1 METTPRTKK
10 TPRTKR
16 SRRIAA
22 ITAGVGIAP
31 LVAVVI
37 PATSAWAHG
46 YVSAPMSRQA
56 QCAQHIVQCGS
67 IQWEP
72 QSVEGPKGL
81 RSCSGG
87 NSRFA
92 ELDNDGKGWRVT
104 TVGQTV
110 TFTWTF
116 TARHRTS
123 NYEYYVGGRR
133 VAVVDGNNQQPSA
146 TVSHSVNLG
155 GVTGRQKVLAI
166 WNIADT
172 ANAFYACVDVNV
184 Q

>member
-1 METTPRTKK
+1 MK
-10 TPRTKR
+10 TSKR
-16 SRRIAA
+16 RLAA
-22 ITAGVGIAP
+22 LMAGVGIAP
-31 LVAVVI
+31 LVTVVL

-46 YVSAPMSRQA
+46 YVSSPMSRQA
-56 QCAQHIVQCGS
+56 QCAQRIVQCGE

-81 RSCSGG
+81 QSCSGG

-92 ELDNDGKGWRVT
+92 DLDDDSKPWKPT
-104 TVGQTV
+104 TVGQSV

-116 TARHRTS
+116 TAHHSTRS
-123 NYEYYVGGRR
+123 YEYFLNGRSIGKFGGN
-133 VAVVDGNNQQPSA
+133 GS
-146 TVSHSVNLG
+146 SHTVNLG
-155 GVTGRQKVLAI
+155 GVTGRQKVLAV

-172 ANAFYACVDVNV
+172 ANAFYACVDLQV